1 MVVHKA
7 DTARTTIT
15 NKAASN
21 TASSKDMVGTLS
33 FSVGTF
39 AHRVLQVDSSMDNN
53 RVATED
59 RRTRYELQRVRLQ
72 QD

>member
-33 FSVGTF
+33 WF
-39 AHRVLQVDSSMDNN
+39 
-53 RVATED
+53 
-59 RRTRYELQRVRLQ
+59 
-72 QD
+72 